1 MEKLYDIC
9 IDGKLDEAAW
19 ENAKEFTGFRK
30 TVSQGGEPAQMET
43 YVKILQDT
51 DCVYFGFK
59 CIEEDV
65 AHVMVANRERRV
77 WDGDRIELF
86 ISPSGSTY
94 DYYQFIA
101 QFGGRTY
108 SMYYAEGGQI
118 KPDPY
123 APDWEVKTY
132 AGEGFWSVEMKIPL
146 TAFYMNDN
154 ASMSDTWLMNVIRGR
169 MKAGERLC
177 ENSSVC
183 ALDSKFVEFDKFL
196 KVGGFHKRPEEDDL
210 RIVAATVKITQKTQQ
225 GYCGIMEVKTMNP
238 VDEIFTFTSNYG
250 ATTKLSLEKGVN
262 VFTTACCFPKLGR
275 DKLSLVLTRERDGKV
290 FKRYY
295 PVTVEYEPIKLRFTA
310 PEYRCNFYPG
320 QDYTK
325 IAGTVIAN
333 NPVTLKLEGPGIE
346 TVEITPNADGSFCF
360 ETPNFEVGE
369 AWLTAT
375 AGDEVKKQ
383 KIRRLAPTGHMMTW
397 ISGGNL
403 IVNGEPLLARTL
415 YSPGHRCSKVFMD
428 RYWAENYHENRE
440 IKQTSGF
447 ASPRP
452 VLKRVMKLPILEVF
466 EDGMP
471 CDELLRY
478 YDAMIEEHKNKDFA
492 YYYLS
497 DEPECAGVSPI
508 YLRNIYEYIAERDPY
523 HVIKIASRAANR
535 YVECADWFETHPYIN
550 PQNMD
555 DGRRIYGRP
564 LKSLGNYV
572 DDIATLNRPDKCIGV
587 IPQVYSYESKSKFA
601 DYLTLDEFISST
613 WACMIHGGKSLR
625 PYATGDMADR
635 PAAEEGVRYLFSSFE
650 ALDKLVLHGKRKQ
663 LLRTE
668 EAECV
673 LYDKGDEQMFVLVNF
688 NQEPQTVTVEGLS
701 GQWYNF
707 RHEGMLTGN
716 TFQVKPLETLIGTS
730 AKKDAGLPSYEETNA
745 LINKLEAERVAGCS
759 KLVPIRHSIGV
770 TGVAARHRLLD
781 GVRDNLA
788 GSVGKSDGFVELD
801 LSKVK
806 VNFNKVVVS
815 GWNMAERVTLQLKN
829 GGEYA
834 APAIA
839 EMKEE
844 ELSTTYILKDT
855 VCPDGLRLELAG
867 GEKMEIYELE
877 VF

>member
-1 MEKLYDIC
+1 MDQLYNIC
-9 IDGKLDEAAW
+9 IDGKLDEPAW

-30 TVSQGGEPAQMET
+30 MVSQGGEPAQMET
-43 YVKILQDT
+43 YVKVLQDT

-59 CIEEDV
+59 CIEEDM
-65 AHVMVANRERRV
+65 ANVMVANRERRV

-86 ISPSGSTY
+86 LSPSGSTY

-101 QFGGRTY
+101 QFGERIF
-108 SMYYAEGGQI
+108 SMYFAEGGQI

-123 APDWEVKTY
+123 APDWESKTY

-154 ASMSDTWLMNVIRGR
+154 AGMSDTWLMNVIRGR
-169 MKAGERLC
+169 TKAGVPRC

-183 ALDSKFVEFDKFL
+183 ALNSKFVEFDKFL
-196 KVGGFHKRPEEDDL
+196 SVDGFYKRPEEDDL
-210 RIVAATVKITQKTQQ
+210 RIVSATVVITEKTQQ

-238 VDEIFTFTSNYG
+238 VDETFTFTSNYG
-250 ATTKLSLEKGVN
+250 ATTKIHLEKGVN

-275 DKLSLVLTRERDGKV
+275 DKLSLTLTRESDGKA

-325 IAGTVIAN
+325 IVGTAVSN
-333 NPVTLKLEGPGIE
+333 KPVTLKLEGPGID
-346 TVEITPNADGSFCF
+346 TVEIQPNADGSFCF
-360 ETPNFEVGE
+360 ETPNFEIGE

-375 AGDEVKKQ
+375 AGDEVKTQ

-397 ISGGNL
+397 VSGGNL

-415 YSPGHRCSKVFMD
+415 YSPGFRCSKVFMD
-428 RYWAENYHENRE
+428 RYWVENYHENRE
-440 IKQTSGF
+440 ITHSTGF
-447 ASPRP
+447 VSPNP
-452 VLKRVMKLPILEVF
+452 VLKRVMKMPILEVF
-466 EDGMP
+466 EDRMP

-478 YDAMIEEHKNKDFA
+478 YDAMIEEHKDKDFA

-497 DEPECAGVSPI
+497 DEPECKSVSPV
-508 YLRNIYEYIAERDPY
+508 YLRNAYEYIAERDPY
-523 HVIKIASRAANR
+523 HVIKIASRAANV
-535 YVECADWFETHPYIN
+535 YVECADWFETHPYII

-555 DGRRIYGRP
+555 DGRRVHSRP
-564 LKSLGNYV
+564 LKSLGNFV
-572 DDIATLNRPDKCIGV
+572 DDIAKLNRPDKCIGV
-587 IPQVYSYESKSKFA
+587 IPQVYSYEGKSKFA

-613 WACMIHGGKSLR
+613 WACMIHGGKTLR

-635 PAAEEGVRYLFSSFE
+635 PVAEEGVRYVFSSFE
-650 ALDKLVLHGKRKQ
+650 ALDQLVLLGKRKQ

-673 LYDKGDEQMFVLVNF
+673 LYKKGDEQMFVLVNF
-688 NQEPQTVTVEGLS
+688 QETEQTVTVEGLS

-707 RHEGMLTGN
+707 RHAGMLEGN
-716 TFQVKPLETLIGTS
+716 TFTLRPYETLIGTS
-730 AKKDAGLPSYEETNA
+730 AKKDAGLPSYEETDA
-745 LINKLEAERVAGCS
+745 LINKLEEKRVAGCS
-759 KLVPIRHSIGV
+759 KLVPIRHSIDVSGL
-770 TGVAARHRLLD
+770 AARHRLLD

-788 GSVGKSDGFVELD
+788 GSVGKSDDFIELD

-806 VNFNKVVVS
+806 VSFNKVVIS
-815 GWNMAERVTLQLKN
+815 GWNMASRVTLQLKN

-834 APAIA
+834 VPAIA

-867 GEKMEIYELE
+867 GDKMEIYELE